1 MREPSEQF
9 RDGPV
14 NMWYQFDAAGSVL
27 QVKRVNDYNGCAEPL
42 GSVKGTR
49 SSPTLAM
56 KEIDRCLPLLQA
68 LLHASCVRLDRTCQ
82 VSVCTWDACAGLG
95 M

>member
-1 MREPSEQF
+1 MEELPERF

-27 QVKRVNDYNGCAEPL
+27 QVKPVNDYNGCAKPL
-42 GSVKGTR
+42 GYKKGTR

-56 KEIDRCLPLLQA
+56 KEIDRCLPRLQA
-68 LLHASCVRLDRTCQ
+68 LLHASCVRLDRSCQ
-82 VSVCTWDACAGLG
+82 VSVCIWEA
-95 M
+95 